1 MDRPERRL
9 PWGKPFP
16 RPQKTRLVC
25 KDSFEIGLLHTQGAF
40 GKIMN
45 RAVRVFVLLSLLC
58 GWGLCVVHG
67 AGDEPKAGGSETVT
81 LWAQIY
87 EGGWVM
93 IPIGLCSVLTVY
105 LSGDGWMRTSRKRM
119 APESFEKDVKRF
131 FRHGDY
137 VGAYNFCKSHPSP
150 LTNVLRAGIG
160 MLGEG
165 KSVVEESMVA
175 AMHQESSRL
184 NTFTSYLSV
193 IGVCTPMIGL
203 LGTVTGMIKAFKKLG
218 EAGIGDPSG
227 LSAAIGEVLVATAS
241 GLFIA
246 IPAFGMFYLL
256 RSRSTRAMHDIQ
268 NLVTEMFRKMPYEH
282 MVGLHISGEELY
294 AATPNWVEVAGAAS
308 GEAKRAEA

>member
-1 MDRPERRL
+1 MSFVFTMFEGVFMMRTARVILL
-9 PWGKPFP
+9 PF
-16 RPQKTRLVC
+16 
-25 KDSFEIGLLHTQGAF
+25 LLW
-40 GKIMN
+40 
-45 RAVRVFVLLSLLC
+45 VVVLAS
-58 GWGLCVVHG
+58 VQ
-67 AGDEPKAGGSETVT
+67 AAGGEAQGVAVEKIT
-81 LWAQIY
+81 LWGQIY

-93 IPIGLCSVLTVY
+93 IPIGICSVLTVY
-105 LSGDGWMRTSRKRM
+105 LSGDGWMRTSRARM
-119 APESFEKDVKRF
+119 APVAQEKDVKRF

-137 VGAYNFCKSHPSP
+137 VGAYNFCKAHPSP
-150 LTNVLRAGIG
+150 LTNVLKAGVG

-175 AMHQESSRL
+175 AMHQESSKL

-203 LGTVTGMIKAFKKLG
+203 LGTVTGMIKAFQKLG
-218 EAGIGDPSG
+218 AAGIGDPSG

-256 RSRSTRAMHDIQ
+256 RSRSTRAMHHIQ
-268 NLVTEMFRKMPYEH
+268 NLVAEIFRKMPYEH

-294 AATPNWVEVAGAAS
+294 AATPNWVDTSEGASLEAKMR
-308 GEAKRAEA
+308 GEA

>member
-1 MDRPERRL
+1 MKR
-9 PWGKPFP
+9 
-16 RPQKTRLVC
+16 Q
-25 KDSFEIGLLHTQGAF
+25 
-40 GKIMN
+40 
-45 RAVRVFVLLSLLC
+45 VRVLLLPFVFLISALAPLQAVGTES
-58 GWGLCVVHG
+58 
-67 AGDEPKAGGSETVT
+67 KETAPEKIT

-105 LSGDGWMRTSRKRM
+105 LAGDGWMRTSRKRM
-119 APESFEKDVKRF
+119 APANLEKDVKRL

-150 LTNVLRAGIG
+150 LTNVLKAGVG

-175 AMHQESSRL
+175 AMHQESSKL
-184 NTFTSYLSV
+184 NTVTSYLSV

-203 LGTVTGMIKAFKKLG
+203 LGTVTGMIKAFQKLG
-218 EAGIGDPSG
+218 AAGMGDPSG

-256 RSRSTRAMHDIQ
+256 RSRSTRAMHHIQ
-268 NLVTEMFRKMPYEH
+268 NLVAEMFRKMPYEH

-294 AATPNWVEVAGAAS
+294 AATPNWVETVESATLEKKMR
-308 GEAKRAEA
+308 GEV